1 MTAIREGIFC
11 WGYIAMAPTLK
22 RIIKEQRPE
31 LSDGSSLGAAAVIAG
46 TISGVL
52 SHPADTLK
60 TRLQGSVFEERRA
73 SGPREALQQLH
84 HNGQPGSL
92 LVKCYK
98 GLSPR
103 IFRLCC
109 CTFIYG
115 TLTEVM
121 EDAACK
127 MRSSSFCQ

>member
-60 TRLQGSVFEERRA
+60 TRLQGSVFEEGRA

-84 HNGQPGSL
+84 LHLWHAHRGHGGCSL
-92 LVKCYK
+92 QDAEQQL
-98 GLSPR
+98 LS
-103 IFRLCC
+103 
-109 CTFIYG
+109 
-115 TLTEVM
+115 
-121 EDAACK
+121 D
-127 MRSSSFCQ
+127 